1 MTDNISEQE
10 KKELTPEKGFNLV
23 GIDFFEVPGNQLYL
37 VEHFEIY
44 QDILRAKK
52 DRKHSDDFFI
62 LYKDSRNEY
71 CCR

>member
-37 VEHFEIY
+37 VKHFEIY
-44 QDILRAKK
+44 QDVLRAKK
-52 DRKHSDDFFI
+52 DRKHSDDYFI

>member
-37 VEHFEIY
+37 VAHFEIY
-44 QDILRAKK
+44 QDVLRAKK
-52 DRKHSDDFFI
+52 DRKHSEDYFI
-62 LYKDSRNEY
+62 LYKDSRNEN